1 MARHSKKSS
10 FVKVG
15 IGAASVV
22 AVAAVPLIAMQ
33 APAWAVDCDSYAAN
47 VYGDEYFTVNDL
59 GNGVCEYVFAK
70 ESSATSW
77 NESIGF
83 VNFQIPDGVQKLGIL
98 AVSPGGVADPYGT
111 YSAGGGGTVTYTE
124 FSADEDIFPVTLEG
138 YAGVPRYEE
147 PDPYFFPY
155 GESFWSVGNAGT
167 HVTAND
173 DDYTVLFSP
182 QNTGGDGDSYQ
193 YLIGAT
199 SPSEFDTQEYYHMSL
214 DCTWTED
221 YPSIYQAGSGTAED
235 ISGDAVQLLEGV
247 DCLGGAGISPAEL
260 VDLGYADADLWAVDA
275 DTEYGAGGSVLW
287 EDITNVGVYE
297 EKAFGQ
303 GADLYVGTQ
312 SAPIASNT
320 WAVANDSNERPMFR
334 NPGTGGIIIRMLF
347 NDGPATYS
355 GAQVYDG
362 PSGLYTEK
370 SVPVRSTGKATGT
383 KLDKVSEILI
393 GGNRVDFELQPDGS
407 IVFETPDVDPGRY
420 AITYVIA
427 PGNVRLGDVI
437 TLVENNNSATVSAGA
452 SYLRSKVFAN
462 YRGDSGVVLPADRA
476 AISAFLSQYSNITH
490 VTCVGST
497 SGVPA
502 APTDQAL
509 ANSRAANACGV
520 AKSLVPNATVR
531 EVGVTGRGIGQAFR
545 SVTIYVRGLK

>member
-1 MARHSKKSS
+1 MARHSKNSS
-10 FVKVG
+10 FVKAS
-15 IGAASVV
+15 IGAGSVA
-22 AVAAVPLIAMQ
+22 AVAAVPLMAMQ
-33 APAWAVDCDSYAAN
+33 APAWAVDCDSYAAGI
-47 VYGDEYFTVNDL
+47 VGTDYLTVNDL
-59 GNGVCEYVFAK
+59 GNGVCEYVFA
-70 ESSATSW
+70 
-77 NESIGF
+77 NESAADNFGEWVDF
-83 VNFQIPDGVQKLGIL
+83 SNFQIPDGVQKLGIL
-98 AVSPGGVADPYGT
+98 AVTPGSEVDHYGG
-111 YSAGGGGTVTYTE
+111 YSAGGGGAVAYTE
-124 FSADEDIFPVTLEG
+124 LSADEGDFPDTLEG
-138 YAGVPRYEE
+138 YAAGVEY
-147 PDPYFFPY
+147 Y
-155 GESFWSVGNAGT
+155 GTDLGSYPEGETWWGSTQSYSE
-167 HVTAND
+167 VTAND
-173 DDYTVLFSP
+173 DEYTVLYSRM
-182 QNTGGDGDSYQ
+182 NYDGNSYQ
-193 YLIGAT
+193 YQIDAT
-199 SPSEFDTQEYYHMSL
+199 SGSDFDFEVDSTRSRA
-214 DCTWTED
+214 CTWDPDDENID
-221 YPSIYQAGSGTAED
+221 YDAAAGVAED
-235 ISGDAVQLLEGV
+235 ISGEPVELVADA

-275 DTEYGAGGSVLW
+275 DTEYGAGGSILW
-287 EDITNVGVYE
+287 EDITDVGVYQA
-297 EKAFGQ
+297 KPFGQ

-312 SAPIASNT
+312 GAPIGSPA
-320 WAVANDSNERPMFR
+320 WADENESGAFPMGK
-334 NPGTGGIIIRMLF
+334 NPGTGAIIIRMLF

-383 KLDKVSEILI
+383 KLDTVSEILI
-393 GGNRVDFELQPDGS
+393 GGNRVEFELQPDGS

-420 AITYVIA
+420 TITYVIA

-437 TLVENNNSATVSAGA
+437 NLVENNSSTPVSTGA

-520 AKSLVPNATVR
+520 AESLVPNATIR
-531 EVGVTGRGIGQAFR
+531 EVGVTGRGVGQAFR